1 MGVRRGGSRRAVPAS
16 GLWGGRIW
24 DEQFGGFS
32 RTYRVLRF
40 DFRGYGRS
48 SCPEPGRPY
57 SHVDDVAA
65 VMDAASVERAAL
77 VGCSMGGSTAL
88 DFALT
93 YPSRVSAL
101 VLASSGMNAFDDRLT
116 PEEEAELELL
126 DAPVAVALE
135 TGDIQR
141 AERARLRI
149 WAPLGTE
156 DEAGRRISEIAF
168 DNIHEMT
175 MDETG
180 RRDIS
185 PPAIE
190 RLEQIEAPT
199 LVLPADNDALV
210 FRRLSASWPSASPML
225 GSSRSPRRTMSST
238 CDNRPSSTASFSG
251 SSARSSETPGYF
263 RASSFSCCAAAM
275 ILSARC
281 DGTSS

>member
-1 MGVRRGGSRRAVPAS
+1 VSDVTRMESGVLEYDGGALAWESAGEGPDVVFLHP
-16 GLWGGRIW
+16 GLWDGRVW
-24 DEQFGGFS
+24 DEQFGVFS

-48 SCPEPGRPY
+48 SRPEPGRSY
-57 SHVDDVAA
+57 SHVDDLEA
-65 VMDAASVERAAL
+65 VMDAASVERTAL
-77 VGCSMGGSTAL
+77 VGCSMGGSTAI
-88 DFALT
+88 DFALE

-126 DAPVAVALE
+126 DAPVAEATE
-135 TGDIQR
+135 AGDIER

-199 LVLPADNDALV
+199 LVLPADNDPLV
-210 FRRLSASWPSASPML
+210 FRRLSAILAERIPDARLVRIPETDHVVNMRRAPEFNRVVL
-225 GSSRSPRRTMSST
+225 G
-238 CDNRPSSTASFSG
+238 FLG
-251 SSARSSETPGYF
+251 EV
-263 RASSFSCCAAAM
+263 
-275 ILSARC
+275 L
-281 DGTSS
+281 

>member
-1 MGVRRGGSRRAVPAS
+1 VSDVTRMESGVLQYDGGALAWESAGEGPDVVFLHP
-16 GLWGGRIW
+16 GLWDGRVW
-24 DEQFGGFS
+24 DEQFGVFS

-48 SCPEPGRPY
+48 SRPEPGRPY
-57 SHVDDVAA
+57 SHVDDLAA

-77 VGCSMGGSTAL
+77 VGCSMGGSTAI

-101 VLASSGMNAFDDRLT
+101 VLASSGMNAFDDDRLT

-126 DAPVAVALE
+126 DGPVAEAME
-135 TGDIQR
+135 AGDIER

-199 LVLPADNDALV
+199 LVLPADNDPLV
-210 FRRLSASWPSASPML
+210 FRRLSAILAERIPDARLVQIPETDHVVNMRRAAEFNHVVL
-225 GSSRSPRRTMSST
+225 G
-238 CDNRPSSTASFSG
+238 FLG
-251 SSARSSETPGYF
+251 EV
-263 RASSFSCCAAAM
+263 
-275 ILSARC
+275 L
-281 DGTSS
+281 

>member
-1 MGVRRGGSRRAVPAS
+1 VSDVTRMESGVLEYDGGALAWESAGEGPDVVFLHP
-16 GLWGGRIW
+16 GLWDGRVW
-24 DEQFGGFS
+24 DEQFGVFS

-48 SCPEPGRPY
+48 SRPEPGRSY
-57 SHVDDVAA
+57 SHVDDLEA
-65 VMDAASVERAAL
+65 VMDAASVERTAL
-77 VGCSMGGSTAL
+77 VGCSMGGSTAI
-88 DFALT
+88 DFALE

-126 DAPVAVALE
+126 DAPVAEAME
-135 TGDIQR
+135 AGDIER

-199 LVLPADNDALV
+199 LVLPADNDPLV
-210 FRRLSASWPSASPML
+210 FRRLSAILAERIPDARVVQIPETDHVVNMRRAAEFNRVVL
-225 GSSRSPRRTMSST
+225 G
-238 CDNRPSSTASFSG
+238 FLG
-251 SSARSSETPGYF
+251 EV
-263 RASSFSCCAAAM
+263 
-275 ILSARC
+275 L
-281 DGTSS
+281 

>member
-1 MGVRRGGSRRAVPAS
+1 VSDVTRMESGVLEYDGGALAWESAGEGPDVVFLHP
-16 GLWGGRIW
+16 GLWDGRVW
-24 DEQFGGFS
+24 DEQFGVFS

-48 SCPEPGRPY
+48 SRPEPGRSY
-57 SHVDDVAA
+57 SHVDDLAA
-65 VMDAASVERAAL
+65 VMDAASVERTAL
-77 VGCSMGGSTAL
+77 VGCSMGGSTAI
-88 DFALT
+88 DFALE

-126 DAPVAVALE
+126 DAPVVEAMEA
-135 TGDIQR
+135 GDIER

-199 LVLPADNDALV
+199 LVLPADNDPLV
-210 FRRLSASWPSASPML
+210 FRRLSAILAERIPDARVVQIPETDHVVNMRRAAEFNRVVL
-225 GSSRSPRRTMSST
+225 G
-238 CDNRPSSTASFSG
+238 FLG
-251 SSARSSETPGYF
+251 EV
-263 RASSFSCCAAAM
+263 
-275 ILSARC
+275 L
-281 DGTSS
+281 

>member
-1 MGVRRGGSRRAVPAS
+1 VSDVTRMESGVLEYDGGALAWESAGEGPDVVFLHP
-16 GLWGGRIW
+16 GLWDGRVW
-24 DEQFGGFS
+24 DEQFGVFS

-48 SCPEPGRPY
+48 SRPEPGRSY
-57 SHVDDVAA
+57 SHVDDLEA
-65 VMDAASVERAAL
+65 VMDAASVERTAL
-77 VGCSMGGSTAL
+77 VGCSMGGSTAI
-88 DFALT
+88 DFALE

-126 DAPVAVALE
+126 DAPVAEAME
-135 TGDIQR
+135 AGDIER

-199 LVLPADNDALV
+199 LVLPADNDPLV
-210 FRRLSASWPSASPML
+210 FRRLSAILAERIPDARLVQIPETDHVVNMRRAAEFNRVVL
-225 GSSRSPRRTMSST
+225 G
-238 CDNRPSSTASFSG
+238 FLG
-251 SSARSSETPGYF
+251 EV
-263 RASSFSCCAAAM
+263 
-275 ILSARC
+275 L
-281 DGTSS
+281 

>member
-1 MGVRRGGSRRAVPAS
+1 VSDVTRMESGVLEYDGGALAWESAGEGPDVVFLHP
-16 GLWGGRIW
+16 GLWDGRVW
-24 DEQFGGFS
+24 DEQFGVFS

-48 SCPEPGRPY
+48 SRPEPGRPY
-57 SHVDDVAA
+57 SHVDDLAA

-77 VGCSMGGSTAL
+77 VGCSMGGSTAI

-101 VLASSGMNAFDDRLT
+101 VLASSGLNAFDDDRLT

-126 DAPVAVALE
+126 DAPVAEAME
-135 TGDIQR
+135 AGEIER

-199 LVLPADNDALV
+199 LVLPADNDPLV
-210 FRRLSASWPSASPML
+210 FRRLSAILAERIPDARLVQIPETDHVVNMRRAAEFNHVVL
-225 GSSRSPRRTMSST
+225 G
-238 CDNRPSSTASFSG
+238 FLG
-251 SSARSSETPGYF
+251 EV
-263 RASSFSCCAAAM
+263 
-275 ILSARC
+275 L
-281 DGTSS
+281 

>member
-1 MGVRRGGSRRAVPAS
+1 MSDGTRIESGVLEYDGGALAWESAGQGPDVVFLHP
-16 GLWGGRIW
+16 GLWDGRVW
-24 DEQFGGFS
+24 DEQFGVFS

-48 SCPEPGRPY
+48 SRPEPGRPY
-57 SHVDDVAA
+57 SHVDDLAA

-77 VGCSMGGSTAL
+77 VGCSMGGSTAI

-101 VLASSGMNAFDDRLT
+101 VLASSGMNAFDDDRLT

-126 DAPVAVALE
+126 DAPVAEAME
-135 TGDIQR
+135 AGEIER

-199 LVLPADNDALV
+199 LVLPADNDPLV
-210 FRRLSASWPSASPML
+210 FRRLSAILAERIPDARLVQIPETDHVVNMRRAAEFNHIVL
-225 GSSRSPRRTMSST
+225 G
-238 CDNRPSSTASFSG
+238 FLG
-251 SSARSSETPGYF
+251 EV
-263 RASSFSCCAAAM
+263 
-275 ILSARC
+275 L
-281 DGTSS
+281 

>member
-1 MGVRRGGSRRAVPAS
+1 VSDVTRMESGVLEYDGGALAWESAGEGPDVVFLHP
-16 GLWGGRIW
+16 GLWDGRVW
-24 DEQFGGFS
+24 DEQFGVFS

-48 SCPEPGRPY
+48 SRPEPGRSY
-57 SHVDDVAA
+57 SHVDDLEA
-65 VMDAASVERAAL
+65 VMDAASVERTAL
-77 VGCSMGGSTAL
+77 VGCSMGGSTAI
-88 DFALT
+88 DFALE

-126 DAPVAVALE
+126 DAPVVEAMEA
-135 TGDIQR
+135 GDIER

-199 LVLPADNDALV
+199 LVLPADNDPLV
-210 FRRLSASWPSASPML
+210 FRRLSAILAERIPDARVVQIPETDHVVNMRRAAEFNRVVL
-225 GSSRSPRRTMSST
+225 G
-238 CDNRPSSTASFSG
+238 FLG
-251 SSARSSETPGYF
+251 EV
-263 RASSFSCCAAAM
+263 
-275 ILSARC
+275 L
-281 DGTSS
+281 

>member
-1 MGVRRGGSRRAVPAS
+1 MSDVTRMESGVLEYDGGALAWESAGEGPDVVFLHP
-16 GLWGGRIW
+16 GLWDGRVW
-24 DEQFGGFS
+24 DEQFGVFS
-32 RTYRVLRF
+32 RTHRVLRF

-48 SCPEPGRPY
+48 SRPEPGRPY
-57 SHVDDVAA
+57 SHVDDLAA
-65 VMDAASVERAAL
+65 VMDAASVERTAL
-77 VGCSMGGSTAL
+77 VGCSMGGSTAI
-88 DFALT
+88 DFALE

-126 DAPVAVALE
+126 DAPVAEAMEV
-135 TGDIQR
+135 GDIER

-168 DNIHEMT
+168 ENIHEMT

-199 LVLPADNDALV
+199 LVLPADNDPLV
-210 FRRLSASWPSASPML
+210 FRRLSAILAERIPDARLVQIPETDHVVNMRRAAEFNRVVL
-225 GSSRSPRRTMSST
+225 G
-238 CDNRPSSTASFSG
+238 FLV
-251 SSARSSETPGYF
+251 EV
-263 RASSFSCCAAAM
+263 
-275 ILSARC
+275 L
-281 DGTSS
+281 

>member
-1 MGVRRGGSRRAVPAS
+1 MSDVTRMESGVIEHDGGALAWESAGEGLVVTFLHP
-16 GLWGGRIW
+16 GLWDGRVW
-24 DEQFGGFS
+24 DEQFGVFS

-48 SCPEPGRPY
+48 SRPEPGRPY
-57 SHVDDVAA
+57 SHVDDLAA
-65 VMDAASVERAAL
+65 VMDAASVERTAL
-77 VGCSMGGSTAL
+77 VGCSMGGSTAI
-88 DFALT
+88 DFALE

-126 DAPVAVALE
+126 DAPVVEAMEA
-135 TGDIQR
+135 GDIER

-199 LVLPADNDALV
+199 LVLPADNDPLV
-210 FRRLSASWPSASPML
+210 FRRLSAILAERIPDARLVQIPETDHVVNMRRAAEFNRVVL
-225 GSSRSPRRTMSST
+225 G
-238 CDNRPSSTASFSG
+238 FLG
-251 SSARSSETPGYF
+251 EV
-263 RASSFSCCAAAM
+263 
-275 ILSARC
+275 L
-281 DGTSS
+281 

>member
-1 MGVRRGGSRRAVPAS
+1 VSDVTRMESGVLEYDGGALAWESAGEGPDVVFLHP
-16 GLWGGRIW
+16 GLWDGRVW
-24 DEQFGGFS
+24 DEQFGVFS

-48 SCPEPGRPY
+48 SRPEPGRSY
-57 SHVDDVAA
+57 SHVDDLEA
-65 VMDAASVERAAL
+65 VMDAASVERTAL
-77 VGCSMGGSTAL
+77 VGCSMGGSTAI
-88 DFALT
+88 DFALE

-126 DAPVAVALE
+126 DAPVAEAME
-135 TGDIQR
+135 AGDIER

-149 WAPLGTE
+149 WAPLGME

-199 LVLPADNDALV
+199 LVLPADNDPLV
-210 FRRLSASWPSASPML
+210 FRRLSAILAERIPDARLVQIPETDHVVNMRRAAEFNRVVL
-225 GSSRSPRRTMSST
+225 G
-238 CDNRPSSTASFSG
+238 FLG
-251 SSARSSETPGYF
+251 EV
-263 RASSFSCCAAAM
+263 
-275 ILSARC
+275 L
-281 DGTSS
+281 

>member
-1 MGVRRGGSRRAVPAS
+1 MESGVLEYDGGALAWESAGEGPDVVFLHP
-16 GLWGGRIW
+16 GLWDGRVW
-24 DEQFGGFS
+24 DEQFGVFS
-32 RTYRVLRF
+32 RTHRVLRF

-48 SCPEPGRPY
+48 SRPEPGRPY
-57 SHVDDVAA
+57 SHVDDLAA
-65 VMDAASVERAAL
+65 VMDAASVERTAL
-77 VGCSMGGSTAL
+77 VGCSMGGSTAI
-88 DFALT
+88 DFALE

-126 DAPVAVALE
+126 DAPVAEAME
-135 TGDIQR
+135 AGDIER

-199 LVLPADNDALV
+199 LVLPADNDPLV
-210 FRRLSASWPSASPML
+210 FRRLSAILAERIPDARLVQIPETDHVVNMRRAAEFNHIVL
-225 GSSRSPRRTMSST
+225 G
-238 CDNRPSSTASFSG
+238 FLG
-251 SSARSSETPGYF
+251 EV
-263 RASSFSCCAAAM
+263 
-275 ILSARC
+275 L
-281 DGTSS
+281 

>member
-1 MGVRRGGSRRAVPAS
+1 VSDVTRMESGVLEYDGGALAWESAGEGPDVVFLHP
-16 GLWGGRIW
+16 GLWDGRVW
-24 DEQFGGFS
+24 DEQFGVFS
-32 RTYRVLRF
+32 RTYRVLRL

-48 SCPEPGRPY
+48 SRPEPGRSY
-57 SHVDDVAA
+57 SHVDDLEA
-65 VMDAASVERAAL
+65 VMDAASVERTAL
-77 VGCSMGGSTAL
+77 VGCSMGGSTAI
-88 DFALT
+88 DFALE

-116 PEEEAELELL
+116 PEEEAELEPL
-126 DAPVAVALE
+126 DAPVAEAME
-135 TGDIQR
+135 AGDIER

-199 LVLPADNDALV
+199 LVLPADNDPLV
-210 FRRLSASWPSASPML
+210 FRRLSAILAERIPDARLVQIPETDHVVNMRRAAEFNRVVL
-225 GSSRSPRRTMSST
+225 G
-238 CDNRPSSTASFSG
+238 FLG
-251 SSARSSETPGYF
+251 EV
-263 RASSFSCCAAAM
+263 
-275 ILSARC
+275 L
-281 DGTSS
+281 

>member
-1 MGVRRGGSRRAVPAS
+1 VSDVTRMESGVLEYDGGALAWESAGEGPDVVFLHP
-16 GLWGGRIW
+16 GLWDGRVW
-24 DEQFGGFS
+24 DEQFGVFS

-48 SCPEPGRPY
+48 SRPEPGRSY
-57 SHVDDVAA
+57 SHVDDLEA
-65 VMDAASVERAAL
+65 VMDAASVERTAL
-77 VGCSMGGSTAL
+77 VGCSMGGSTAI
-88 DFALT
+88 DFALE

-126 DAPVAVALE
+126 DAPVAEAME
-135 TGDIQR
+135 AGDIER

-199 LVLPADNDALV
+199 LVLPADNDPLV
-210 FRRLSASWPSASPML
+210 FRRLSAILAERIPDARLVQIPETDHVVNMRRAAEFNHIVL
-225 GSSRSPRRTMSST
+225 G
-238 CDNRPSSTASFSG
+238 FLG
-251 SSARSSETPGYF
+251 EV
-263 RASSFSCCAAAM
+263 
-275 ILSARC
+275 L
-281 DGTSS
+281 